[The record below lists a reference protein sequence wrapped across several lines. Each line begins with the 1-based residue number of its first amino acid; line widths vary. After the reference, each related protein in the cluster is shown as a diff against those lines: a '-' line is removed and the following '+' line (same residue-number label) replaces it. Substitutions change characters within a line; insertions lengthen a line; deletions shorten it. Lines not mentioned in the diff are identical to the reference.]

1 MNQVNKHVLE
11 RKLARIKEC
20 GTKKKERENINYIL
34 NEK

>member
-20 GTKKKERENINYIL
+20 GTKKKERIL
-34 NEK
+34 ITF